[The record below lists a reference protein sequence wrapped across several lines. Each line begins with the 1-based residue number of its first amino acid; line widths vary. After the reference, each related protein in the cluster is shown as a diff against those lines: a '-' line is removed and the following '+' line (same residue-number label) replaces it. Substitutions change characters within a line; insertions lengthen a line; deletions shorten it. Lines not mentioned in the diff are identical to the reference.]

1 MPDVAERLSDMGTI
15 QSTAAVAT
23 AAQISP
29 AFFDMMFSFLVCR
42 TLERI
47 FSTVSGRLVGSVCE
61 VLAELIREDCHTDD
75 NDCAG

>member
-47 FSTVSGRLVGSVCE
+47 FSTVSGRL
-61 VLAELIREDCHTDD
+61 A
-75 NDCAG
+75 